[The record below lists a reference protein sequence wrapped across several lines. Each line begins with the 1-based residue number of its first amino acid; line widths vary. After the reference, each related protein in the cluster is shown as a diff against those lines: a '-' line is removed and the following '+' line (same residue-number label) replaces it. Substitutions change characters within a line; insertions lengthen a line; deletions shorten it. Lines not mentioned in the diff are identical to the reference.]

1 MVCNRCITTV
11 TNELTQL
18 GIELDE
24 VNLGE
29 VKLAVKVP
37 FSDYELLSRKLAPY
51 GFEVLEN
58 KRRKLVRQVKE
69 IVAEVY
75 SGTYDF
81 PNHFRFSDLLVQRLG
96 KEYDKISQEFSS
108 EEAITIE
115 KHLLQFRTEK
125 VKEFLVY
132 TKLSLADISF
142 QLGFSSVAHLSRQ
155 FKELTGLTPSHFRT
169 IWKDH
174 SIASPGY

>member
-11 TNELTQL
+11 TKELRQL

-24 VNLGE
+24 VTLGE
-29 VKLAVKVP
+29 VKLAVKAP
-37 FSDYELLSRKLAPY
+37 FSDYEVLNQKLAPY
-51 GFEVLEN
+51 GFAVLEN

-75 SGTYDF
+75 SGEYDF
-81 PNHFRFSDLLVQRLG
+81 PYRFRFSDLLTQKLG
-96 KEYDKISQEFSS
+96 KEYDTISQQFSA

-115 KHLLQFRTEK
+115 KYVIDYRIEK
-125 VKEFLVY
+125 VKELLAY
-132 TKLSLADISF
+132 TSLSLADISF

-155 FKELTGLTPSHFRT
+155 FKQVTGLNASHFKT
-169 IWKDH
+169 IGRDR
-174 SIASPGY
+174 SGTLSNN